1 MKLLVLY
8 GEQGQIVSLRRV
20 RFDQDASG
28 PAPMRSG
35 VEPGEGAARRGAH
48 RGAALPRLAVE
59 GFLHEQFTVTEEH
72 GRRRLVRRANL
83 DAST

>member
-20 RFDQDASG
+20 RSDQDATG

-35 VEPGEGAARRGAH
+35 VEPAKGQR
-48 RGAALPRLAVE
+48 VE
-59 GFLHEQFTVTEEH
+59 ELTVDTPYDDWPLKDLHEQFTVTEEH